1 MNNNEAQAE
10 SYDVQQNAY
19 EFDGSRWKH
28 TNSQWEGDRY
38 VLVYFNIDFSQ
49 HDRWRGLH
57 GPDHRTEEARAAPL
71 LTRPVCTPIDT
82 ASTECV
88 ELRQQL
94 LHHIQQ
100 VQLLNRPQ
108 LKYQNKKSE
117 IILFGECTQ
126 PYHVKERH
134 ACKGNELYPVLHA
147 LLKQYIDF
155 IMQKPVS
162 HTYST
167 ILLAKNKLGN
177 IIANSSIGLV
187 LKKKRGKK
195 SVANGAQLASESI
208 ITQLIDLDYNTVF
221 IRIKGFGRG
230 RESALFGFTSSI
242 LTVEQIIDV
251 TPMPHNGCRPK
262 RARRI

>member
-1 MNNNEAQAE
+1 MNKMKKKVVVTINSTQNN
-10 SYDVQQNAY
+10 
-19 EFDGSRWKH
+19 
-28 TNSQWEGDRY
+28 
-38 VLVYFNIDFSQ
+38 
-49 HDRWRGLH
+49 
-57 GPDHRTEEARAAPL
+57 
-71 LTRPVCTPIDT
+71 
-82 ASTECV
+82 
-88 ELRQQL
+88 
-94 LHHIQQ
+94 
-100 VQLLNRPQ
+100 
-108 LKYQNKKSE
+108 
-117 IILFGECTQ
+117 
-126 PYHVKERH
+126 
-134 ACKGNELYPVLHA
+134 
-147 LLKQYIDF
+147 
-155 IMQKPVS
+155 
-162 HTYST
+162 T
-167 ILLAKNKLGN
+167 ILLAKNNLGN